1 MLVFGLPKGALRNT
15 TSRELNW
22 FRAAGAVIAAA
33 TGTKSARAGSP
44 YGGIGAV
51 PPAPVA
57 ASADCPSTERVK
69 EKSGPPGL
77 HLYVVRFDKPWRK
90 RIAALSGSDL
100 RKHHSRRYR

>member
-1 MLVFGLPKGALRNT
+1 
-15 TSRELNW
+15 
-22 FRAAGAVIAAA
+22 VIAAA